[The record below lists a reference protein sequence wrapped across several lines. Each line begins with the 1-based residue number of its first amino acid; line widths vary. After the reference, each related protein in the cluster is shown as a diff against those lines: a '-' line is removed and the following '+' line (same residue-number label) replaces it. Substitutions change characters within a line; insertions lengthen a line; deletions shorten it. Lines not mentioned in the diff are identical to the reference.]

1 MKCTRVTELVSR
13 EMHAYMKR
21 NSKVVI
27 LDVDGEE
34 GEQGEQQDVEGPEP
48 SSGTKYKQAK
58 RKAVQDATAS
68 FVVSAPL
75 KPSTK
80 RQASQTVQLFARHQ
94 KLFQ

>member
-48 SSGTKYKQAK
+48 SSGTSKQ
-58 RKAVQDATAS
+58 RG
-68 FVVSAPL
+68 
-75 KPSTK
+75 
-80 RQASQTVQLFARHQ
+80 
-94 KLFQ
+94 KLCKM